1 MGRRQE
7 RQNGSAEQ
15 GDHNCMRQGPRYRIS
30 RFANRRGIVMIWTAI
45 FLLVLIGIV
54 GLSLDWGKTA
64 VNIHQLYNAADAAA
78 LAGAQ
83 VVKVDQDRAIRFAVT
98 AAKQNFVDHNDVDL
112 DYVRRR
118 QPFANDMDIVLVRYY
133 RQKAYNDPTRYEP
146 NLSLPN
152 GVKVT
157 ARRRTADPSADPNY
171 STDSD
176 LPLVFGPAFKK
187 KTVGASRYAIAICV
201 GAARAGLLTLLE
213 YPPGKMGIHAPGTA
227 DIRVIG
233 GEIQDNSQS
242 VDNPRQAFR
251 GSGDFSL
258 YCEEL
263 HVCGE
268 IYPPL
273 DDPYWDTVGYPVNA
287 NIRVPLPDPLVK
299 VPDMWSDPPQGA
311 RPAVIAPPPPDT
323 AYPGPIPMAT
333 YYYGLY
339 GMAVE
344 VSTTTGVPV
353 LDSNGKYIS
362 RGFDASLADPI
373 TGSTIATYG
382 QNVNGVQTLTLVPGY
397 YPGGF
402 KLSQGNKIKLLPGV
416 YAFGGGRKNG
426 DNSGVVMTGGILE
439 GLGVMLYVTDSNQR
453 RDYWGR
459 VSLDGG
465 ELNLTEGLDR
475 ANPEAEPYP
484 DYVGTNYKYIAIFQD
499 RANPNEAKLSGN
511 VVFTQ
516 LKGTLYFPTAHM
528 AFSGTGIEAGTQL
541 IAGSIETVG
550 TTSLTVNYDGRFHV
564 PTYRSMLIE

>member
-1 MGRRQE
+1 
-7 RQNGSAEQ
+7 
-15 GDHNCMRQGPRYRIS
+15 
-30 RFANRRGIVMIWTAI
+30 MIWTAI

-98 AAKQNFVDHNDVDL
+98 AAKQNFVDRDDVDL
-112 DYVRRR
+112 DYLWPGE
-118 QPFANDMDIVLVRYY
+118 PFANDLDVVLVRYY
-133 RQKAYNDPTRYEP
+133 RQKAYDDPTRYEP

-157 ARRRTADPSADPNY
+157 ARRGATTDVAYSMDPGFGSTDPNL
-171 STDSD
+171 S
-176 LPLVFGPAFKK
+176 LVFGPAFKK
-187 KTVGASRYAIAICV
+187 KTVGVSRYAIAICV
-201 GAARAGLLTLLE
+201 GAARAGLLALLE
-213 YPPGKMGIHAPGTA
+213 YPPERMGIYAPGTA
-227 DIRVIG
+227 TIRVVN

-242 VDNPRQAFR
+242 LDNPRQAFR
-251 GSGDFSL
+251 GTGDFSL
-258 YCEEL
+258 ACEEL

-268 IYPPL
+268 VYPPL
-273 DDPYWDTVGYPVNA
+273 DDPYWDTVDYNVNS

-299 VPDMWSDPPQGA
+299 VPDIWSDPPQGA
-311 RPAVIAPPPPDT
+311 RPPVTAPPLPDT
-323 AYPGPIPMAT
+323 AYPGPILMAT
-333 YYYGLY
+333 YGYGLY
-339 GMAVE
+339 GIAVK
-344 VSTTTGVPV
+344 VDPNTGLPLLDPNGDYIQSTGPNNVT
-353 LDSNGKYIS
+353 
-362 RGFDASLADPI
+362 FDASLAEPI
-373 TGSTIATYG
+373 TGSTISTYG
-382 QNVNGVQTLTLVPGY
+382 QMVGGTQTLTLAPGY

-402 KLSQGNKIKLLPGV
+402 KLSEGNKIKLLPGV
-416 YAFGGGRKNG
+416 YAFGGGNKNG

-439 GLGVMLYVTDSNQR
+439 GLGIMLYVTDSNQR

-465 ELNLTEGLDR
+465 ELNLTEGLDPN
-475 ANPEAEPYP
+475 NPEAEPYAE
-484 DYVGTNYKYIAIFQD
+484 YIGTGYKYIAIFQD

-511 VVFTQ
+511 VLFTQ

-528 AFSGTGIEAGTQL
+528 KFSGTGIEAGTQL

-550 TTSLTVNYDGRFHV
+550 TTSMTINYDGRFHV